1 MSLEVGH
8 DLREQEMRS
17 KERKRESPSQDW
29 SRCHEGVPCCD
40 DIGRGAIV
48 AIVLDVELRVR
59 EILDVALRVVVATI
73 AIDIHP
79 VAFDL
84 DADERGWS
92 KEGVQDR
99 GIPKVTRSDILYGTT
114 G

>member
-1 MSLEVGH
+1 M
-8 DLREQEMRS
+8 
-17 KERKRESPSQDW
+17 
-29 SRCHEGVPCCD
+29 
-40 DIGRGAIV
+40 
-48 AIVLDVELRVR
+48 AIVLDVEFRVR
-59 EILDVALRVVVATI
+59 EVLDVALRVVVATI

-79 VAFDL
+79 VTFDL

-114 G
+114 GWTGQSECRPPLIEQVQVVVLSQGRHLVRALLEPYAKSALK